1 MRFLSTVSR
10 ISVPQAIAWTV
21 IIVILVT
28 IYIEGG
34 LQAYGMYQE
43 SLDFTD
49 FCIRFIRQRVMNL
62 M

>member
-34 LQAYGMYQE
+34 LQAYGVYQE
-43 SLDFTD
+43 SLDFAD